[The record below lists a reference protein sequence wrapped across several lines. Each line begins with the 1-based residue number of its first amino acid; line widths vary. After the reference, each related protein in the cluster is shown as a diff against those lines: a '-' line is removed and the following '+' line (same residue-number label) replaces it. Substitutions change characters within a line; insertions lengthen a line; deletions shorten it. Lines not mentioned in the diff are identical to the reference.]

1 MLAGG
6 FHVIAGVRRVPAHDA
21 PEAPHSGHACTAS
34 EFRAVD
40 FARMTAAADWAP
52 LLADVDAVVNLVG
65 IFRETATQRFD
76 VLHRAA
82 PQALFDACQRQR
94 VRLVVQM
101 SALGADEHALTDFHR
116 SKRTADQHLLG
127 LGIDAVVLQ
136 PSLVFGADGTSAQLF
151 CALATLPCLAL
162 PGGGGQPVQPVHVD
176 DVAQAIVA
184 LLAEWGGA
192 APWRS
197 GRLALV
203 GPAPMP
209 LAGYLQALRHSL
221 GLRGKAWLLPLPRA
235 LARAVMPLAERATG
249 GVLGRD
255 ALTMLDQG
263 SVADPSA
270 LARVLGRPPRA
281 VPAFIPPGLRGAL
294 RAQAL
299 QRWIHPLLRWSL
311 ALVWFITAAVSLG
324 LYPVADSYA
333 LLARAGV
340 PPALQPLA
348 LYGAAL
354 LDLAFG
360 VLCVLPR
367 RPRWLWLA
375 QIALIL
381 GYTAIISVRLPEY
394 WLHPYG
400 PLSKNVPMLAVLW
413 WLHLT
418 EERAWTTS
426 R

>member
-1 MLAGG
+1 
-6 FHVIAGVRRVPAHDA
+6 
-21 PEAPHSGHACTAS
+21 
-34 EFRAVD
+34 
-40 FARMTAAADWAP
+40 MTAAADWAP

-82 PQALFDACQRQR
+82 PQALFDACLRQG
-94 VRLVVQM
+94 VRLVLQM
-101 SALGADEHALTDFHR
+101 SALGADEHALTEFHR
-116 SKRTADQHLLG
+116 SKRAADQHLLG
-127 LGIDAVVLQ
+127 LGIDAMVLQ

-162 PGGGGQPVQPVHVD
+162 PGGGRQPVQPVHVD

-184 LLAEWGGA
+184 LLAEWDGERDGQSGGQT
-192 APWRS
+192 PWRS

-209 LAGYLQALRHSL
+209 LADYLQALRHGL

-263 SVADPSA
+263 SVADSSG

-281 VPAFIPPGLRGAL
+281 VSAFIPAGLRGAL

-340 PPALQPLA
+340 PSALQPLA

-418 EERAWTTS
+418 EERTWTTS

>member
-1 MLAGG
+1 MLAEG
-6 FHVIAGVRRVPAHDA
+6 FHVIAGVRRVPTRDA
-21 PEAPHSGHACTAS
+21 PEAPQGGHASTAS

-65 IFRETATQRFD
+65 IFRETPSQRFD

-82 PQALFDACQRQR
+82 PQALFDACAHHG

-101 SALGADEHALTDFHR
+101 SALGADAHARTAFHR
-116 SKRTADQHLLG
+116 SKRAADQYLLG
-127 LGIDAVVLQ
+127 LGIDAMVLQ
-136 PSLVFGADGTSAQLF
+136 PSLVFGADGASAQLF

-162 PGGGGQPVQPVHVD
+162 PGGGRQPVQPVHID
-176 DVAQAIVA
+176 DVSQAIVA
-184 LLAEWGGA
+184 LLAEWGK

-203 GPAPMP
+203 GPVPMP
-209 LAGYLQALRHSL
+209 LAGYLDALRHGL
-221 GLRGKAWLLPLPRA
+221 GVRGSAWLLPLPRA
-235 LARAVMPLAERATG
+235 LAQALMPLAGRATG

-255 ALTMLDQG
+255 ALTMLEQG
-263 SVADPSA
+263 SVDDPAA
-270 LARVLGRPPRA
+270 LARLLGRPPRA

-299 QRWIHPLLRWSL
+299 QRWIHPVLRWSL
-311 ALVWFITAAVSLG
+311 ALVWIITAAVSLG

-340 PPALQPLA
+340 PAAVQPLA

-375 QIALIL
+375 QMALIL

-400 PLSKNVPMLAVLW
+400 PLSKNLPMLAVLG
-413 WLHLT
+413 WLHLS
-418 EERAWTTS
+418 EERTWTTS

>member
-1 MLAGG
+1 M
-6 FHVIAGVRRVPAHDA
+6 
-21 PEAPHSGHACTAS
+21 AS
-34 EFRAVD
+34 EYRAVD
-40 FARMTAAADWAP
+40 FARMTTEADWTP
-52 LLADVDAVVNLVG
+52 LLGDVDAVVNLVG
-65 IFRETATQRFD
+65 IFRESAEQRFD

-82 PQALFDACQRQR
+82 PVALFAACTQQG
-94 VRLVVQM
+94 VRLVIQM
-101 SALGADEHALTDFHR
+101 SALGADERAVTDFHR
-116 SKRTADQHLLG
+116 SKRAADDYLIG
-127 LGIDAVVLQ
+127 LGIDALVLQ
-136 PSLVFGADGTSAQLF
+136 PSLVFGADGTSARLF

-162 PGGGGQPVQPVHVD
+162 PGGGRQPVQPVHVD

-184 LLAEWGGA
+184 ALAAWGTA
-192 APWRS
+192 AQLAS

-203 GPAPMP
+203 GPQPLP
-209 LAGYLQALRHSL
+209 LAAYLEALRHGL
-221 GLRGKAWLLPLPRA
+221 GLRGRAWVLPLPRGLSA
-235 LARAVMPLAERATG
+235 AMMPLAERITG

-263 SVADPSA
+263 SVADAGP
-270 LARVLGRPPRA
+270 LTRLLGRAPRA
-281 VPAFIPPGLRGAL
+281 TSQFIPPELRGAL

-299 QRWIHPLLRWSL
+299 LRWFNPVLRWSL
-311 ALVWFITAAVSLG
+311 ALVWIITAIVSLG

-340 PPALQPLA
+340 PAALQPLA

-367 RPRWLWLA
+367 RPRWLWAA
-375 QIALIL
+375 QMALIV

-400 PLSKNVPMLAVLW
+400 PLSKNLPMLAVLW

>member
-6 FHVIAGVRRVPAHDA
+6 FHVIAGVRRVPAPAA
-21 PEAPHSGHACTAS
+21 PEAPHGGYAALAS
-34 EFRAVD
+34 EYRAVE
-40 FARMTAAADWAP
+40 FGRMTAEADWAP

-65 IFRETATQRFD
+65 IFRETAQQRFD
-76 VLHRAA
+76 VLHRAT
-82 PQALFDACQRQR
+82 PVALFAACARQR
-94 VRLVVQM
+94 VRLVIQM
-101 SALGADEHALTDFHR
+101 SALGADERAVTAFHR
-116 SKRTADQHLLG
+116 SKRAADDYLLA
-127 LGIDAVVLQ
+127 LGIDALVLQ
-136 PSLVFGADGTSAQLF
+136 PSLVFGADGTSARLF
-151 CALATLPCLAL
+151 CTLATLPCLAL
-162 PGGGGQPVQPVHVD
+162 PGGGRQPVQPVHVD

-184 LLAEWGGA
+184 ALAAWDGA
-192 APWRS
+192 APWQS

-209 LAGYLQALRHSL
+209 LASYLEALRQGL
-221 GLRGKAWLLPLPRA
+221 GLRGRQWVLPLPRG
-235 LARAVMPLAERATG
+235 LAAAMMPLTERVTG

-263 SVADPSA
+263 SVADPA
-270 LARVLGRPPRA
+270 PLTRLLHRPPRA
-281 VPAFIPPGLRGAL
+281 VSQFILPGLRGAL

-299 QRWIHPLLRWSL
+299 VRWFNPVLRWSL
-311 ALVWFITAAVSLG
+311 ALVWIVTAIVSLG

-367 RPRWLWLA
+367 RPHWLWAA
-375 QIALIL
+375 QMALIV

-400 PLSKNVPMLAVLW
+400 PLSKNLPMLTVLW

-418 EERAWTTS
+418 EGRAWTMS

>member
-6 FHVIAGVRRVPAHDA
+6 FHVIAGVRRVPARDA
-21 PEAPHSGHACTAS
+21 PEAPHGGHVSSAS

-40 FARMTAAADWAP
+40 FARMTTAAGWAP

-82 PQALFDACQRQR
+82 PVALFDACLRQG

-101 SALGADEHALTDFHR
+101 SALGADERALTAFHR
-116 SKRTADQHLLG
+116 SKREADQHLLG
-127 LGIDAVVLQ
+127 LGIDATVLQ

-162 PGGGGQPVQPVHVD
+162 PGGGRQPVQPVHVD

-184 LLAEWGGA
+184 LLAAWDGK

-209 LAGYLQALRHSL
+209 LAGYLDTLRQGL
-221 GLRGKAWLLPLPRA
+221 GLRGRAWLLPLPRA
-235 LARAVMPLAERATG
+235 LAAAMMPLAERATG

-263 SVADPSA
+263 SVADPA
-270 LARVLGRPPRA
+270 GLARLLGRPPRA
-281 VPAFIPPGLRGAL
+281 VSQFIPPGLRGAL

-299 QRWIHPLLRWSL
+299 QRWIHPLLRWSV
-311 ALVWFITAAVSLG
+311 ALVWIITAVVSLG
-324 LYPVADSYA
+324 LYPVADSFA

-375 QIALIL
+375 QIALIA
-381 GYTAIISVRLPEY
+381 GYTAIISARLPEY